1 MTVTSSL
8 ITDNIPFWPWGR
20 KQAPRWTPWW
30 GGGEEWCRV
39 AEVSYVMRVHVEK
52 KFIGFSADQTSLKI
66 YSYQAPRGSSWAWR
80 TRRSASGSGTRSSSE
95 EFSSCSTTCSE
106 QMKKVIPLHG
116 QRALRD
122 RGLGRLRARGATRS
136 DLPWAPTPGKKIAY
150 KETTFNLLQF

>member
-1 MTVTSSL
+1 M
-8 ITDNIPFWPWGR
+8 
-20 KQAPRWTPWW
+20 
-30 GGGEEWCRV
+30 

-122 RGLGRLRARGATRS
+122 RGLGRLRARGAARA
-136 DLPWAPTPGKKIAY
+136 DVQHVQKQREREPQPPQPAGGLHAVHRGYPGGK
-150 KETTFNLLQF
+150 TL